1 MRNFRGLLVALSLLA
16 LAAAPAQPAPT
27 ATPAPTPPARRVDQI
42 LAAVDFQ
49 VVTVRDMLPW
59 LLEARL
65 ANPGL
70 QSATDEELLAI
81 LLPEA
86 VDEILLASWAEFD
99 LADAA
104 GAIAGSVEPERL
116 MRRYMQLAGS
126 PEKLRA
132 LLADAGLREDDMRAF
147 ATDRARNTAWVRAAL
162 ARRLDPDEFPDL
174 RESIADAIRV
184 RVAHILL
191 EPDGASQE
199 AVRAAEE
206 RALTVRREIAAGF
219 PFERAA
225 LLYSDDKGTA
235 ARGGD
240 IGWLPRGS
248 LDPAL
253 ALAVLQLDI
262 EGVSP
267 PVATRQGF
275 HIVKLMD
282 FETEQRQRLSQRFRE
297 LEAKEL
303 ERLRRERSVTLAPGF
318 ELRSATAPAIPR
330 VEPEGDRATPPELA
344 PQGS

>member
-1 MRNFRGLLVALSLLA
+1 VLAALA
-16 LAAAPAQPAPT
+16 LGAAAAAPAQPQP
-27 ATPAPTPPARRVDQI
+27 TPAAAPGPPARRLDQI

-49 VVTVRDMLPW
+49 VITVRDMMPW
-59 LLEARL
+59 LMEARL

-99 LADAA
+99 LGDAA
-104 GAIAGSVEPERL
+104 GAIAGGLEPERL

-132 LLADAGLREDDMRAF
+132 LLAAAGLREDDMRAF
-147 ATDRARNTAWVRAAL
+147 AAERVRNIAWVRAAL

-184 RVAHILL
+184 RVAHILI
-191 EPDGASQE
+191 EPDGSSPE

-240 IGWLPRGS
+240 IGWLPRES
-248 LDPAL
+248 LEPAL
-253 ALAVLQLDI
+253 ALAVLKLDI

-275 HIVKLMD
+275 HLLKLMD

-318 ELRSATAPAIPR
+318 DLRNAAAPAIQR
-330 VEPEGDRATPPELA
+330 VEPEGDRATPPDMVPA
-344 PQGS
+344 GS